1 MTTKVNAF
9 DQARRR
15 AEMARNAAL
24 RRWQK
29 LTPELAK
36 SATHRQA
43 FMAGYEAGAGPL
55 PISQEEFVAQLALQI
70 KATAE
75 ERRQRL
81 AKLPAGTCPDCEGEG
96 FFESALHSTK
106 CENCNGT
113 GLVSSKEGGAA

>member
-1 MTTKVNAF
+1 MTTNRNAF

-15 AEMARNAAL
+15 AEMARSAAL
-24 RRWQK
+24 QRWQQA
-29 LTPELAK
+29 TPEHAQ
-36 SATHRQA
+36 SASHRQA
-43 FMAGYEAGAGPL
+43 FMAGYEASAGPL
-55 PISQEEFVAQLALQI
+55 PISQAAFIAQQVLQI

-81 AKLPAGTCPDCEGEG
+81 ADLPAGTCQECEGEG